1 MNRTPMLSVEQ
12 ALERLLAAARPVTDT
27 EQVDTMQ
34 ATGRVLAAAV
44 VSSIDVPSLDN
55 SQMDGYA
62 VRTADVPA
70 APTTLRVSQRI
81 AAGQVGTALQPG
93 TAARIFTGAA
103 IPAGADAV
111 IMQEKCNAD
120 GDRVTLSEVP
130 ARGEA
135 VRRTGSDISRG
146 ATVLAPGVRLKPQDC
161 ALAASAGAARLD
173 VYRPLRVAVL
183 FTGDELVMP
192 GEPLPPG
199 RIYNSNRFML
209 RGLLESLGCEVR
221 DLGIVPD
228 DLQRTRAALLQAAE
242 NADLI
247 ISSGGVSVGEEDH
260 VKPAVQA
267 EGALDLWQIA
277 MKPGKPLA
285 FGHVSD
291 VPFIGLPG
299 NPVSSFVT
307 FVLFARPFIM
317 RRQGRVES
325 LRTLALRA
333 DFDWLQTSRRRE
345 FMRARVNERNGLD
358 VFPDQSSAVLTSV
371 VWASG
376 LIDNPADHVIRAGD
390 VVRFLPLSE
399 LMS

>member
-1 MNRTPMLSVEQ
+1 MLSVEQ
-12 ALERLLAAARPVTDT
+12 ALEKLLSAAQPVADV
-27 EQVDTMQ
+27 EAVETMV
-34 ATGRVLAAAV
+34 ATGRVLATEV
-44 VSSIDVPSLDN
+44 VSSIDVPPLDN

-62 VRTADVPA
+62 VRTLDVPT
-70 APTTLRVSQRI
+70 APTTLRISQRV
-81 AAGQVGTALQPG
+81 AAGQVGAALEPG
-93 TAARIFTGAA
+93 TAARIFTGAP

-111 IMQEKCNAD
+111 IMQEKCNVV
-120 GDRVTLSEVP
+120 GDKVTLNERP

-135 VRRTGSDISRG
+135 IRRAGIDIEHG
-146 ATVLAPGVRLKPQDC
+146 QTVLTPGIRLAPQHC
-161 ALAASAGAARLD
+161 ALAASIGAARLT
-173 VYRPLRVAVL
+173 VYRRLRVATF

-209 RGLLESLGCEVR
+209 RGLLESLGCEVH

-228 DLQRTRAALLQAAE
+228 DLQRTRDALTNAAAR
-242 NADLI
+242 ADLI

-267 EGALDLWQIA
+267 EGTLDLWQIA

-285 FGHVSD
+285 FGQVRG

-307 FVLFARPFIM
+307 FVLFARPFILQ
-317 RRQGRVES
+317 RQGRVEP

-333 DFDWLQTSRRRE
+333 DFDWLQSSRRRE
-345 FMRARVNERNGLD
+345 FMRVRLNERNGLD

-371 VWASG
+371 AWADG
-376 LIDNPADHVIRAGD
+376 LIDNPAENPIHAGD

-399 LMS
+399 LLS